1 MSSSES
7 LSRNL
12 SAAAAAKKK
21 SAKGPFGRL
30 FGNKSKAK
38 LPKNGQPACLDLTP
52 GDDAPASTGQRELDR
67 SNKKKSR
74 LLAEALSARTP
85 FVLWNAPTVVAWLE
99 VSNPGQFQP

>member
-7 LSRNL
+7 LSRQL
-12 SAAAAAKKK
+12 PTAKKK
-21 SAKGPFGRL
+21 STKGPFGRL

-38 LPKNGQPACLDLTP
+38 NKDGHTHSLDYAL
-52 GDDAPASTGQRELDR
+52 GDCAPASTGQRELDR
-67 SNKKKSR
+67 SNKKKSH

-99 VSNPGQFQP
+99 VSTSRCQLPSLA